1 MQNYIEELNDGQFG
15 LLRDGRII
23 AVFDSFKDA
32 KLIQLM
38 AAAKEL
44 TRWVKTNTSV

>member
-1 MQNYIEELNDGQFG
+1 MQNYIEQLKDEQFG

-38 AAAKEL
+38 AALKEL
-44 TRWVKTNTSV
+44 TQ

>member
-1 MQNYIEELNDGQFG
+1 MNNYIEKLNEGQFG
-15 LLRDGRII
+15 LLCNGRII

-38 AAAKEL
+38 AALKEL
-44 TRWVKTNTSV
+44 IQ